1 MLKADLKQKLHNG
14 QVVFG
19 TFLKLN
25 CASLVEMFGY
35 AGFDFIIIDN
45 EHANFS
51 YSEMENLIRAA
62 DGVNLHTII
71 RLPSGTEEHIAHA
84 LDSGASGVQIPGL
97 TNVEQVKLAMP
108 ATKYYPLGRRGMN
121 FTQRAANYG
130 YMDKNAY
137 FKSANEDTLVVVHVE
152 NKEMVDQIDELCQV
166 PEVDILFAGP
176 GDLSQSVGKPGQVNA
191 PEVVALVEKIFT
203 TAAKYNKHV
212 GMWVGNEADA
222 EKYIKMGAQYITY
235 LNDIS
240 MVNSTLRESAK
251 LFDKFRPGNSK

>member
-1 MLKADLKQKLHNG
+1 MLKADLKQKLKDG
-14 QVVFG
+14 QVVCG
-19 TFLKLN
+19 TFFKLS
-25 CASLVEMFGY
+25 CPALVEMIGY
-35 AGFDFIIIDN
+35 AGFDFIIVDN
-45 EHANFS
+45 EHANFG

-71 RLPSGTEEHIAHA
+71 RIPNGAEEHIAHA

-97 TNVEQVKLAMP
+97 TTVEQVKAAMP
-108 ATKYYPLGRRGMN
+108 AAKYYPSGRRGMN

-152 NKEMVDQIDELCQV
+152 NKEMVDQIEELCQV
-166 PEVDILFAGP
+166 PEVDVLFAGP

-203 TAAKYNKHV
+203 TAAKYKKAV
-212 GMWVGNEADA
+212 GIWVGNEADA
-222 EKYIKMGAQYITY
+222 EKYIKMGAQYIGY
-235 LNDIS
+235 MNDIA
-240 MVNSTLRESAK
+240 MVNSVLQESAK
-251 LFDKFRPGNSK
+251 AFTRLRAGK